1 MFLHLRN
8 DNKLIDTWLRAFLSG
23 FEICL
28 KWVFSGL
35 VLINFLSNGNDYIL
49 LGAILQK
56 FWGLKRIQLKSGLE
70 TRNWKIEDII
80 SIPELFF
87 FPFGLLWILRSKS
100 KLINFS
106 ILKLIWNK
114 YVFEVEKCWWWKK
127 TFKRNIFRFILS
139 ISHLY
144 PN

>member
-87 FPFGLLWILRSKS
+87 FSLSS
-100 KLINFS
+100 TVNFT
-106 ILKLIWNK
+106 
-114 YVFEVEKCWWWKK
+114 VKK
-127 TFKRNIFRFILS
+127 
-139 ISHLY
+139 
-144 PN
+144 